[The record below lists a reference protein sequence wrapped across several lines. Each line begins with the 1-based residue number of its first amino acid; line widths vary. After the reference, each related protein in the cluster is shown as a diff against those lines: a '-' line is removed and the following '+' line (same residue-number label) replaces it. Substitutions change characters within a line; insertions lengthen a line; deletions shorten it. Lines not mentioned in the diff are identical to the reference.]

1 MLPLGSPKKA
11 STKFRKL
18 RHSSSEKERKIS
30 SENRRQRTISSDVAS
45 NISEEPEDN
54 SEILKAIQAESIEKE
69 KEKAELAVEAAEVA
83 EVSARAA
90 VPEVTARAV
99 RIEAEV
105 PDSATRGGESDG
117 AESVPDGGS
126 SNSSSTDDELKELY
140 RHYTRHKLA
149 SSRQYTSITD
159 ELEGRLPVFESKS
172 EATLPAIRVEAS
184 DLMDAEEADYN
195 LFENLIERRLR

>member
-69 KEKAELAVEAAEVA
+69 KKKAELAVEAEVA

-105 PDSATRGGESDG
+105 PDSAARGGESDG
-117 AESVPDGGS
+117 AESVPDDGS